1 MKKVQDF
8 LTTSRR
14 VIRWLLPVLMAV
26 AISTS
31 AMAQVKPL
39 TGTVTSADGEP
50 LPGVSVIP
58 EGSKTGTATDI
69 DGKFNIRVPDGTEY
83 LKFSYVGFKPLR
95 VKVTDKSNIDVVMA
109 EDNNILDE
117 VVAIG
122 YGSQRRRNILGA
134 VENVKGEEIE
144 NRPNGY
150 ITRSL
155 QGMVPGLNIQMAD
168 GKPTRS
174 ASFQIRATTQS
185 IGAGGAALCLVDGVE
200 ADLTTLNPEDVE
212 SISVLKDASSA
223 AVYGAR
229 GAFGVVLVTTKN
241 AKKGKTQVDYSGS
254 VSFIS
259 ETKRPELV
267 TDALTWYNSFQEAY
281 FNAFHQRATTIN
293 NKFPI
298 SSAWEA
304 EFLRRRTDPYNSY
317 TDWAVNDDGTYN
329 YYGEGTNW
337 YDLMYKKHTTGTVHN
352 LRVSGGSDVASYIV
366 SARYFEQDGIF
377 RVGDEKFRQ
386 VNVRGKGTVQITPR
400 LKIEN
405 ATDFVRRT
413 YKQPLSGHNG
423 MLIRRNLEHQGF
435 PMAIP
440 KNPDGTWTYAGIY
453 TGYAAMAEDASW
465 RKNSKFDMKNSTF
478 ITYDILPQILVA
490 RGDFSYLYNHST
502 QTDKWNG
509 LEGVKSPIASEVWPT
524 NNILGTTQ
532 TQRQYYSGNVNLTW
546 TPDFGDD
553 HNLNVIGG
561 WQIEHQ
567 SNRATYI
574 VRDDFILNDKPNYSL
589 MTGVNYQ
596 IRDSNSLDWGF
607 VGWFGRAS
615 YDYQGKYLAE
625 VSARYDGS
633 SKFPKSQRW
642 GFFPSASVGWRMSQ
656 EKFMQPL
663 RFLNNLKWRFS
674 IGKAGNGNVAPYRYM
689 ELMSFAKS
697 SVIIDGQ
704 QRTMTHVPSNK
715 IPENLT
721 WETSST
727 INLGLD
733 INMLNNRLNFVGD
746 IYRKATTDMF
756 VVGAELPAVAGYAA
770 PYGNNADMVT
780 KGIELALGWQD
791 SFQLFG
797 KPFSY
802 NIRLSYWDSLS
813 KITKYTAKTNTLP
826 TIYSNSYYEGMTIGE
841 IWGYHVL
848 GLFQTQEEA
857 LEWGAV
863 KQKKTFWSGD
873 GGSWD
878 AGDIKFADL
887 DDSGI
892 VDNGSNTLEN
902 HGDLKKIGNSTPRH
916 NYGINASVNWN
927 GIGVS
932 VFFQGVGHRDWYP
945 TAESGLF
952 WGHYN
957 RAYGY
962 CLPWQVEDHW
972 SPENPDAYWPLP
984 KSALALSNPRGAAR
998 AANDRYLQNAAYCRL
1013 KTLTIDYTFNQKL
1026 LRNTPITKLR
1036 VYVSGENL
1044 FYWSPLKK
1052 HARNIDPE
1060 MITHGD
1066 ADFGQTTAGTNGDSY
1081 GYPMTKSV
1089 SVGLNVSF

>member
-69 DGKFNIRVPDGTEY
+69 DGKFSIRVPDGTEY
-83 LKFSYVGFKPLR
+83 LGFSYVGFKPLR
-95 VKVTDKSNIDVVMA
+95 VSVAGKSKIDVVMT
-109 EDNNILDE
+109 EDNNLLDE

-150 ITRSL
+150 LTRSL
-155 QGMVPGLNIQMAD
+155 QGMVPGLNIQMND

-185 IGAGGAALCLVDGVE
+185 IGAGGSALCLVDGVE
-200 ADLTTLNPEDVE
+200 TDLTTVNPEDVE
-212 SISVLKDASSA
+212 SISILKDASSA

-229 GAFGVVLVTTKN
+229 GAFGVILVTTKN
-241 AKKGKTQVDYSGS
+241 ARKGKTQIDYSGS

-267 TDALTWYNSFQEAY
+267 TDALTWYNDFQEAY

-304 EFLRRRTDPYNSY
+304 EFIRRRTDPYNSY
-317 TDWAVNDDGTYN
+317 TDWAVSDDGTYN

-386 VNVRGKGTVQITPR
+386 INVRGKGTVQITPR

-413 YKQPLSGHNG
+413 YRQPLSGHSG

-453 TGYAAMAEDASW
+453 TGYAAMAENASY
-465 RKNSKFDMKNSTF
+465 RENFKFDMKNSTF
-478 ITYDILPQILVA
+478 ITYDILPEVLVA
-490 RGDFSYLYNHST
+490 RGDFSYLYNHSS

-509 LEGVKSPIASEVWPT
+509 LKGVKSEMASEIWPT
-524 NNILGTTQ
+524 DNKLNTTE
-532 TQRQYYSGNVNLTW
+532 TQRQYYSGNVNLTY
-546 TPDFGDD
+546 TPKLGDN
-553 HNLNVIGG
+553 HNLNVVAG

-574 VRDDFILNDKPNYSL
+574 SRDEFIMNDKPNYSL

-656 EKFMQPL
+656 ESFMRSF

-689 ELMSFAKS
+689 ELMSFSKT

-704 QRTMTHVPSNK
+704 QRTMTHVPSNV

-733 INMLNNRLNFVGD
+733 INMLSNRLNFVGD

-826 TIYSNSYYEGMTIGE
+826 TIYSNSYYEGMTVGE

-927 GIGVS
+927 GIGLS